1 MSGRWRLFL
10 WPFSLVYRGF
20 VLLWDIYWR
29 LAPKVKLPCK
39 VISVGNIVAGGTG
52 KTPIVIHI
60 ANLAARAGFKTAV
73 VAKGYKRIEKGLIEL
88 DDKSNWLDAGDE
100 PLEIFQN
107 NKDVRVYVAGS
118 KTKAARKAAIDGAEL
133 IIIDDGFQHRKL
145 DRDVDIVCLDQTKPL
160 GPGGYLPM
168 GLLREGPLAL
178 KRANIII
185 YTSCDDLSARGK
197 HMINMNFQAK
207 IFRSSS
213 SIIGFTHLKSK
224 ESFNVDDIVSKKP
237 IAFCGI
243 CVPVKFK
250 RSLEKVNIKPR
261 KFICFKDHHRYT
273 QRDID
278 MLKEEAMCYGA
289 DCILTTNKDAVKI
302 GGFDFGNID
311 VYFSVLEIEVSDA
324 SIFEKLLGL

>member
-133 IIIDDGFQHRKL
+133 II
-145 DRDVDIVCLDQTKPL
+145 
-160 GPGGYLPM
+160 
-168 GLLREGPLAL
+168 
-178 KRANIII
+178 
-185 YTSCDDLSARGK
+185 
-197 HMINMNFQAK
+197 
-207 IFRSSS
+207 
-213 SIIGFTHLKSK
+213 
-224 ESFNVDDIVSKKP
+224 
-237 IAFCGI
+237 
-243 CVPVKFK
+243 
-250 RSLEKVNIKPR
+250 
-261 KFICFKDHHRYT
+261 
-273 QRDID
+273 
-278 MLKEEAMCYGA
+278 
-289 DCILTTNKDAVKI
+289 
-302 GGFDFGNID
+302 
-311 VYFSVLEIEVSDA
+311 
-324 SIFEKLLGL
+324 